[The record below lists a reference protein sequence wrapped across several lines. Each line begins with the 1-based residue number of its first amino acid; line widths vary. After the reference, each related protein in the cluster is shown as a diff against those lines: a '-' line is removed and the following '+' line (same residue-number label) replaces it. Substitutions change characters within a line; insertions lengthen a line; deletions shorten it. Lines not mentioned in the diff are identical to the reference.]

1 MQSIHNIKNIFLLG
15 IGGIGMSALAR
26 YFKAAGNRVCGY
38 DKTPTELT
46 DELIAEGIPVHF
58 KDDVAFLPDFLS
70 GMGINPEALIIYT
83 PAIPKDH
90 KEYNHLIECGYRMWK
105 RSEVLGLIT
114 SEATTIAVAGAHGK
128 TTTSTMIAHIL
139 KASGVDCTAFLGGIS
154 KNYNTNLLLS
164 RRAGD
169 QKEVVV
175 VEADEFDRSFLTLHP
190 DIAVITSMDAD
201 HLDIYGNHDE
211 MIASYKEFAS
221 QVTENGTLVYRSGL
235 PLDHINRKK
244 YTYALE
250 IASDF
255 KAENIRIENYIYVF
269 DISNGD
275 TKYTNI
281 RLTWPGRHNVENA
294 TGAFAA
300 CLLFGMSSDAIKGA
314 IESFE
319 GVKRRFDYQ
328 IRAERITMIDDYAHH
343 PEELRATIQ
352 SVKELYKG
360 KKVLG
365 IFQPHLYSR
374 TRDFA
379 EGFGTSLSML
389 DELILMDI
397 YPARELPI
405 PGVTSEMI
413 LSKVQIPQKQVCP
426 RAMVIEK
433 VMNSDAEVILT
444 LGAGD
449 IDQLVQPIK
458 ESLVKKYLK
467 QTAQ

>member
-1 MQSIHNIKNIFLLG
+1 
-15 IGGIGMSALAR
+15 MSALAR
-26 YFKAAGNRVCGY
+26 YFKASGNMVCGY
-38 DKTPTELT
+38 DKTPTDLT

-58 KDDVAFLPDFLS
+58 KDDITFLPDFLS
-70 GMGINPEALIIYT
+70 GMGINPEALVIYT

-90 KEYNHLIECGYRMWK
+90 IEYNHLIECGYKMWK

-114 SEATTIAVAGAHGK
+114 SEATTIAVAGTHGK

-139 KASGVDCTAFLGGIS
+139 KAGGIDCTAFLGGIS

-164 RRAGD
+164 RKNSIE
-169 QKEVVV
+169 KEVIV

-201 HLDIYGNHDE
+201 HLDIYGNHDA

-221 QVTENGTLVYRSGL
+221 QVTEEGSLIYKSGL
-235 PLDHINRKK
+235 PLININRSK
-244 YTYALE
+244 YSYALE
-250 IASDF
+250 VTSDF
-255 KAENIRIENYIYVF
+255 RAENIRIENYMYVF
-269 DISNGD
+269 DISNST
-275 TKYTNI
+275 TKYSNI

-300 CLLFGMSSDAIKGA
+300 CLTFGMTPETIMKG

-328 IRAERITMIDDYAHH
+328 IRSERITMIDDYAHH

-379 EGFGTSLSML
+379 EGFGASLSLL

-405 PGVTSEMI
+405 PGITSEMI
-413 LSKVQIPQKQVCP
+413 LDKVQIATKQVCVT
-426 RAMVIEK
+426 RNGNRTSNEFK
-433 VMNSDAEVILT
+433 CRSDFDSWS
-444 LGAGD
+444 GRH
-449 IDQLVQPIK
+449 
-458 ESLVKKYLK
+458 
-467 QTAQ
+467 